1 VEAAL
6 AAARRSFDGG
16 EWSRAPLAR
25 RAEVLDA
32 AAVAIR
38 DHGERLVTLESLD
51 TGKSVSGAR
60 HVDLYEAAAAFSYAA
75 GVCRDLHGD
84 VRPTSYPPDLFP
96 GGGPE
101 IITMRMREP
110 AGVVAELLPWNAP
123 LMTGS
128 QRVAAGLAAGC
139 SFVVKPPEEAVVTT
153 INLARLLESV
163 GLPRGVLNVVLGP
176 GETVGEQLVAA
187 ADVEAYTVR
196 KAMNL
201 QVRRPPG

>member
-1 VEAAL
+1 MSVPQPPPG
-6 AAARRSFDGG
+6 RS
-16 EWSRAPLAR
+16 A
-25 RAEVLDA
+25 
-32 AAVAIR
+32 
-38 DHGERLVTLESLD
+38 
-51 TGKSVSGAR
+51 GKSVSGAR
-60 HVDLYEAAAAFSYAA
+60 HFDLYEAAAAFSYAA

-153 INLARLLESV
+153 INLARLAGV
-163 GLPRGVLNVVLGP
+163 GW
-176 GETVGEQLVAA
+176 TAA
-187 ADVEAYTVR
+187 WR
-196 KAMNL
+196 S
-201 QVRRPPG
+201 QRRPGAGGDGW